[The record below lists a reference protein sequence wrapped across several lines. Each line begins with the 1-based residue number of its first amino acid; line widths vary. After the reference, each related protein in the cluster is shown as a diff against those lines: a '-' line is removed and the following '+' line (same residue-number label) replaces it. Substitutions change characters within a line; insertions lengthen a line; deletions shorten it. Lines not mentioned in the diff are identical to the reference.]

1 MDNLKQKINKYVPV
15 SINLL
20 IFFLSSLGFI
30 LSCVFAVRDGY
41 SHWLTRLLYFT
52 QQSNLWIGVT
62 CLLLAI
68 ALINKNNALIKALSV
83 CKLIFTV
90 SITVTGFIFCTVL
103 APFADFNVWT
113 FSSVLTHVVVPVLSI
128 ADFVSN
134 KNITGLNKKHVLL
147 TLVPPLAYFI
157 FASVLC
163 VLKIDFGR
171 GEPYPYF
178 FMNFYSEVGLFGFIG
193 KWPPQIGSFY
203 WIVFFCVFIYFLG
216 LLYYA
221 INKKLTKKQSL

>member
-20 IFFLSSLGFI
+20 IFVLSSLGFI

-41 SHWLTRLLYFT
+41 SHWLARLLYFT

-68 ALINKNNALIKALSV
+68 ALIGKNSALIKALSV

-134 KNITGLNKKHVLL
+134 KNIAGLNKKHVQL

-163 VLKIDFGR
+163 LLKIDFGR

-178 FMNFYSEVGLFGFIG
+178 F
-193 KWPPQIGSFY
+193 
-203 WIVFFCVFIYFLG
+203 IVRAHTRRG
-216 LLYYA
+216 
-221 INKKLTKKQSL
+221 